1 MNTNFIK
8 KGVKII
14 GAVALAGF
22 GTFAADRIADDKS
35 VFGKL
40 GKADDEDE
48 TTESKVQMRDIN
60 DEAEHIE
67 ASDVK
72 VEKEFHEITGRCID
86 PDSCRCIRL
95 QEQG

>member
-1 MNTNFIK
+1 MNINFIK

-40 GKADDEDE
+40 GNADDG
-48 TTESKVQMRDIN
+48 ESTDDKVQMPDIT
-60 DEAEHIE
+60 EEVEHID
-67 ASDVK
+67 STDVK
-72 VEKEFHEITGRCID
+72 VEDTVEEKEET
-86 PDSCRCIRL
+86 
-95 QEQG
+95 E

>member
-1 MNTNFIK
+1 MNINFIK

-40 GKADDEDE
+40 GNADDEE
-48 TTESKVQMRDIN
+48 TTESKVQM
-60 DEAEHIE
+60 
-67 ASDVK
+67 SDVTDESEHFDSTDVK
-72 VEKEFHEITGRCID
+72 LEDTVEEKEET
-86 PDSCRCIRL
+86 
-95 QEQG
+95 E

>member
-1 MNTNFIK
+1 MNINFIK

-40 GKADDEDE
+40 GKTDDEE
-48 TTESKVQMRDIN
+48 TTNDKVQMPDIN

-72 VEKEFHEITGRCID
+72 VEDTVEEKEET
-86 PDSCRCIRL
+86 
-95 QEQG
+95 E

>member
-1 MNTNFIK
+1 MNINFIK

-40 GKADDEDE
+40 GKAEDDEE
-48 TTESKVQMRDIN
+48 TTNSNVQMPDIN

-72 VEKEFHEITGRCID
+72 VEDNQNEEKEET
-86 PDSCRCIRL
+86 
-95 QEQG
+95 E

>member
-1 MNTNFIK
+1 MNINFIK

-40 GKADDEDE
+40 GKADDEE
-48 TTESKVQMRDIN
+48 TTETKVQMPDIN

-72 VEKEFHEITGRCID
+72 VEDTVEEKEET
-86 PDSCRCIRL
+86 
-95 QEQG
+95 E

>member
-1 MNTNFIK
+1 MNINFIK

-40 GKADDEDE
+40 GKADDEEE
-48 TTESKVQMRDIN
+48 TTNSNVQMPDIN

-72 VEKEFHEITGRCID
+72 VEDNQNEEKEDE
-86 PDSCRCIRL
+86 
-95 QEQG
+95 

>member
-1 MNTNFIK
+1 MNINFIK

-40 GKADDEDE
+40 GKADADEE
-48 TTESKVQMRDIN
+48 TVKSNVQMPDIN

-72 VEKEFHEITGRCID
+72 VEDTVEEKEET
-86 PDSCRCIRL
+86 
-95 QEQG
+95 E

>member
-1 MNTNFIK
+1 MNANFIK

-40 GKADDEDE
+40 GNADDE
-48 TTESKVQMRDIN
+48 ESTNNKIQMPDIT
-60 DEAEHIE
+60 DEAEHID
-67 ASDVK
+67 STDVN
-72 VEKEFHEITGRCID
+72 VEDTVEEKEET
-86 PDSCRCIRL
+86 
-95 QEQG
+95 E

>member
-1 MNTNFIK
+1 MNINFIK

-40 GKADDEDE
+40 GKADDEEE
-48 TTESKVQMRDIN
+48 TTDSKVQMPDVT

-72 VEKEFHEITGRCID
+72 VEDNQNEEKEET
-86 PDSCRCIRL
+86 
-95 QEQG
+95 E